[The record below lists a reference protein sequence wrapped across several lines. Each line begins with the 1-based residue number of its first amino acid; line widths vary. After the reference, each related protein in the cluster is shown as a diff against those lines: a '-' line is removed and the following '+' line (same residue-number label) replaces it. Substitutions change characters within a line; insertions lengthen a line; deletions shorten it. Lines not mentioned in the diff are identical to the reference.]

1 MPPIF
6 LHFFNFSPGYY
17 KYDCCDLKLS
27 LIFGQFSDD
36 EQSKQRTF
44 WPIVNCC
51 WLTHKKIPL
60 KATFLDRRQGDH
72 HLVHPILNRETDKRE
87 KQEESMMQKKFDKR
101 V

>member
-1 MPPIF
+1 MV
-6 LHFFNFSPGYY
+6 H
-17 KYDCCDLKLS
+17 CCDLKLS

-72 HLVHPILNRETDKRE
+72 HHLVHPILNRETDKRE